1 MAGKSRAYPK
11 GEQPETC
18 STWVSITCS
27 NNLPKL
33 GFKIWHYLVNICARL
48 VDALDEE
55 LDELVDL
62 HPVVAD
68 VTQLESV
75 VEVNMS

>member
-1 MAGKSRAYPK
+1 
-11 GEQPETC
+11 
-18 STWVSITCS
+18 
-27 NNLPKL
+27 
-33 GFKIWHYLVNICARL
+33 VNICARL

-75 VEVNMS
+75 VEENMS

>member
-1 MAGKSRAYPK
+1 M
-11 GEQPETC
+11 
-18 STWVSITCS
+18 ITFGQ
-27 NNLPKL
+27 KTEIE
-33 GFKIWHYLVNICARL
+33 FFQVRQYLMDVGSGL

-68 VTQLESV
+68 VTQLVSV
-75 VEVNMS
+75 VEEDVS

>member
-1 MAGKSRAYPK
+1 MDVGS
-11 GEQPETC
+11 G
-18 STWVSITCS
+18 
-27 NNLPKL
+27 
-33 GFKIWHYLVNICARL
+33 L

-68 VTQLESV
+68 VTQLVSV
-75 VEVNMS
+75 VEEDVS

>member
-1 MAGKSRAYPK
+1 M
-11 GEQPETC
+11 
-18 STWVSITCS
+18 ITFVQ
-27 NNLPKL
+27 KTEIK
-33 GFKIWHYLVNICARL
+33 FFQVRQYLMDVGSGL

-68 VTQLESV
+68 VTQLVSV
-75 VEVNMS
+75 VEEDVS